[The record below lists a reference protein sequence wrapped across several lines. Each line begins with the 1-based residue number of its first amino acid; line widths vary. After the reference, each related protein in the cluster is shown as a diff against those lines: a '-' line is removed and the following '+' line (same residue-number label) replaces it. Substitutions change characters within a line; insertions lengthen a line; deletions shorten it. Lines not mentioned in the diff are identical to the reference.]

1 MPAMTLTEK
10 IIARTSGKPSVKP
23 GETVWVVPD
32 VFMMYDWPGISDR
45 YAYLLK
51 NRFNIERIPVA
62 DRTVIFIDH
71 MCPPI
76 GEHETEFHHGTRRW
90 ANEQGIKLFEGLGIG
105 HQVAAELGFAT
116 PGAMIAHLDTHVQL
130 LGAFG
135 ALTFSLLADLLTA
148 LALGRFWIEVPATI
162 RVELEGDFQSG
173 VSGRDLI
180 HKIIK
185 DLGPDGGIGKVLEFV
200 GDGARKMS
208 IDSRMALLCQ
218 IMFCGA
224 ISGIFPA
231 DDKVLTYLKNRTG
244 KEFETVVSDPDA
256 TYFETTRYDLSLLE
270 PHVVKP
276 SSPGNACAL
285 KEVEDLEV
293 QQGYLG
299 SCASGRLE
307 DIEIAARILKGK
319 KIKPGFRLYVV
330 PSSREVMVQA
340 MESGALAALVDA
352 GAFVSSP
359 TCDFCYGKTQSLCA
373 GERAVSTGTLNVPG
387 RMGSIYSEIYQ
398 TSAAVV
404 AATAL
409 TGKITDPRNYL

>member
-1 MPAMTLTEK
+1 M
-10 IIARTSGKPSVKP
+10 
-23 GETVWVVPD
+23 
-32 VFMMYDWPGISDR
+32 
-45 YAYLLK
+45 
-51 NRFNIERIPVA
+51 
-62 DRTVIFIDH
+62 
-71 MCPPI
+71 
-76 GEHETEFHHGTRRW
+76 
-90 ANEQGIKLFEGLGIG
+90 
-105 HQVAAELGFAT
+105 
-116 PGAMIAHLDTHVQL
+116 
-130 LGAFG
+130 
-135 ALTFSLLADLLTA
+135 
-148 LALGRFWIEVPATI
+148 PATI
-162 RVELEGDFQSG
+162 RVELEGDFQYG

-231 DDKVLTYLKNRTG
+231 DDKALTYLKNKTG

-256 TYFETTRYDLSLLE
+256 TYFETIRYDLSLLE